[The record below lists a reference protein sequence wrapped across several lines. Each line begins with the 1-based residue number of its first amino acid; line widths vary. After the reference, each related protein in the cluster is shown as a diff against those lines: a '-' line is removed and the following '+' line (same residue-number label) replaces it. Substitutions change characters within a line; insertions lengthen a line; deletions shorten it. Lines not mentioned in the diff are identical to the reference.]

1 VRERPERVAENVIAS
16 DLEFRLRQLVQYG
29 EMVDN
34 ALQPHAS
41 PKLHG
46 WPAP

>member
-16 DLEFRLRQLVQYG
+16 DLEFELRQLVQYG

-41 PKLHG
+41 PNLDG